1 MLFLF
6 EKTFLFGLVG
16 TSSHFLLSVLLFVL
30 LLLVPWVKRGT
41 GNGVRC
47 RKRKTLKVIKD
58 VNPDTRV
65 KLKKQ
70 EQTMENLES

>member
-1 MLFLF
+1 M
-6 EKTFLFGLVG
+6 
-16 TSSHFLLSVLLFVL
+16 LSVLLFVL

-58 VNPDTRV
+58 VNPDTQV

-70 EQTMENLES
+70 EQTMENLESQDQLLSLLCLDPIFSFVL